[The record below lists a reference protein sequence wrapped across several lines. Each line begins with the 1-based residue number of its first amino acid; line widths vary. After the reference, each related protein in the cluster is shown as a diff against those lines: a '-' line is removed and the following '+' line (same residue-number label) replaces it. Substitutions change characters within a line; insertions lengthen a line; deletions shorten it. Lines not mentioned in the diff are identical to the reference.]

1 MEALSQ
7 LRYRPI
13 SVKVLVLILSVIY
26 LIVRCNGRPD
36 KCSVLV
42 EVPLYYLVAVHT
54 YCSQASSV
62 DGLQSRTIRLLSEKG
77 RPTTPA
83 RRILL

>member
-13 SVKVLVLILSVIY
+13 SVKVLVLLSVIY

-36 KCSVLV
+36 KCSVL
-42 EVPLYYLVAVHT
+42 EK
-54 YCSQASSV
+54 YCCTS
-62 DGLQSRTIRLLSEKG
+62 L
-77 RPTTPA
+77 
-83 RRILL
+83 

>member
-42 EVPLYYLVAVHT
+42 EAP
-54 YCSQASSV
+54 
-62 DGLQSRTIRLLSEKG
+62 
-77 RPTTPA
+77 
-83 RRILL
+83 